1 MGVKVTNNG
10 FGTLSAGINSSA
22 TTVTVDSGQG
32 GRFPALS
39 SGDFFFA
46 TLVDTSNNLEI
57 IKVTARSTDS
67 MTVTRA
73 QDNTSAR
80 AFSIG
85 DRIELRPTA
94 ALFETILSEAIA
106 GSTVAANSITTAM
119 LQADSVTNAK
129 IADDA
134 IDSEHYVDGSV
145 DAAHLAST
153 LDLSSKTVTLDKSDS
168 ALVHLATIDATP
180 NASTYEWSMDYDD
193 FNEFLIIVQN
203 IKGSSSSGSENL
215 DGKFKINGTL
225 DNGESTP
232 YFVTNTIEFS
242 TTRNLNAADNME
254 FMTTNNPSKHGSGF
268 WHCTNFKGLGEGH
281 PTIFFSFGGSTNS
294 SGDYGLF
301 QGATGMEVG
310 SSASTSQVTAIR
322 IAFTSGNVNEVNLEI
337 YGYKR

>member
-32 GRFPALS
+32 ARFPSLS

-67 MTVTRA
+67 MTVLRA
-73 QDNTSAR
+73 QDNTTAR
-80 AFSIG
+80 SFTIG

-94 ALFETILSEAIA
+94 ALFETILSE
-106 GSTVAANSITTAM
+106 STPANDSITTAM

-129 IADDA
+129 IADDS

-145 DAAHLAST
+145 DAAHLASS
-153 LDLSSKTVTLDKSDS
+153 LDLSSKTLTLSKAHS
-168 ALVHLATIDATP
+168 ALVHLASISATP

-193 FNEFLIIVQN
+193 FNEFLIIVKN
-203 IKGSSSSGSENL
+203 IQGSSTAGGENL

-225 DNGESTP
+225 DNGESNP
-232 YFVTNTIEFS
+232 YFVTNTIEYS
-242 TTRNLNAADNME
+242 TTRNLNSTDNME
-254 FMTTNNPSKHGSGF
+254 FMTTNNPSKQSSGF
-268 WHCTNFKGLGEGH
+268 WHCTNFKGFGEGH
-281 PTIFFSFGGSTNS
+281 PTIFFSFGGSKNAS
-294 SGDYGLF
+294 NDYGLY

-322 IAFTSGNVNEVNLEI
+322 IAFTAGNVTKVNLEI